1 MNTAREQSEQSTID
15 YYEIRK
21 EVSDLHASE
30 KVFLPRILFP
40 GAKVLDVGCASGG
53 FFNIMRTLEPL
64 IEYTGVDIAEP
75 ALLLARKN
83 YPDAKFEIIDGI
95 ELPFED
101 NTFDIVHCTKVLVI
115 EPRYKEML
123 REMYRVSKRFVII
136 DIRLLKNIGNEQDFQ
151 NSFYKVQLN
160 ADQTEFTVPYVVND
174 ADEVANFIVQ
184 LHPRPEALRGTG
196 YFHSVADVA
205 ETPYGEVCM
214 TILLVQKGSGNDS
227 STVIDLGDL
236 PIDFSISRP

>member
-1 MNTAREQSEQSTID
+1 MSTGKERSDRSAID
-15 YYEIRK
+15 YYEIRQ

-30 KVFLPRILFP
+30 KVFLPRVLFP

-75 ALLLARKN
+75 AIQLARQN
-83 YPDAKFEIIDGI
+83 YPTGNFEVIEGL

-101 NTFDIVHCTKVLVI
+101 DFFDVVHCTKVLVI

-123 REMYRVSKRFVII
+123 EEMYRVSKRFVII
-136 DIRLLKNIGNEQDFQ
+136 DIRLLKDIGNDQDFQ
-151 NSFYKVQLN
+151 NSFYKVQLS
-160 ADQTEFTVPYVVND
+160 ADHTEFTVPYVVND
-174 ADEVANFIVQ
+174 ADQVANFILQ
-184 LHPRPEALRGTG
+184 LSPRPKALRGTG

-214 TILLVQKGSGNDS
+214 TILLVQKGSGEDEE
-227 STVIDLGDL
+227 TVVDLGDL
-236 PIDFSISRP
+236 PMEFSISGS